1 MISEEWCIDI
11 LYEVLRQ
18 KAHLSIRNN
27 SYSEALEE
35 DDIVL
40 LEKYVP
46 ILFNTYSKLE
56 KLENVISE
64 FVKLCYLYR
73 REFYN
78 SLISVEDGKV
88 TTIREMTQIFY
99 DNSPIPNKKKT
110 RDMQIES
117 FKKHLNAIYSFLGG
131 SRFGTAK
138 GKEFKKQLQEVCDNV
153 DEYIPKRTKVTIST
167 KPIKDYL
174 LSLNLKGKSLTIGE
188 FIKAIK

>member
-1 MISEEWCIDI
+1 MISEEVCTDI
-11 LYEVLRQ
+11 LYEVLRK
-18 KAHLSIRNN
+18 KAHLSITN
-27 SYSEALEE
+27 SSYNEAFEE
-35 DDIVL
+35 ADIVP

-46 ILFNTYSKLE
+46 ILFNTYSKFE

-64 FVKLCYLYR
+64 FIKLYYLYR

-78 SLISVEDGKV
+78 NITAEDGTVITLRKL
-88 TTIREMTQIFY
+88 EQIFY

-110 RDMQIES
+110 RDIEIES
-117 FKKHLNAIYSFLGG
+117 FRKHLNTIYSFLGG

-138 GKEFKKQLQEVCDNV
+138 GQEFKKQLQEVCDNA

-174 LSLNLKGKSLTIGE
+174 ISLDLKGKSLMIDE